1 MIHLGAGGQGTDMKS
16 RSSVLSWEQS
26 SDASLGYS
34 RETRAKSEEL
44 RTKSREMI
52 RSGVIITIIITIIII
67 IIIIII
73 IRSGGQETMA
83 AWSVTNR

>member
-1 MIHLGAGGQGTDMKS
+1 MKS

-26 SDASLGYS
+26 SEASLGYS

-52 RSGVIITIIITIIII
+52 R
-67 IIIIII
+67 
-73 IRSGGQETMA
+73 
-83 AWSVTNR
+83 

>member
-1 MIHLGAGGQGTDMKS
+1 MKS

-26 SDASLGYS
+26 SEASLGYS

-52 RSGVIITIIITIIII
+52 RSLSLWSLSSSNSFFKFFILMIFLSSGLGLRRPWQLGVSLT
-67 IIIIII
+67 
-73 IRSGGQETMA
+73 GQSDDLEH
-83 AWSVTNR
+83 